1 MSRPPL
7 HTSPGSSGTNRH
19 RDAARD
25 RAVVRVLL
33 VELMVN
39 LLVAGTKL
47 VVGWSIGAVALVADG
62 VHSLLDGASN
72 VIAFAGMFAARTPP
86 DAGHPY
92 GHRRFEA
99 MASAGVGLLILGGF
113 VTIAR
118 SVVSRLGEPQ
128 RVPDVGAV
136 AVGAVVAT
144 IVVNFAVTAYEH
156 RRGKEL
162 DSAILLADAGHTFS
176 DALAAVVV
184 LASLGGSAL
193 GLPWADLVAAV
204 IVCGFIG
211 RTGYAV
217 IRDAVDVLADA
228 AQLDPER
235 VLECVMGVPEV
246 LDAHKIRSRGLPSHV
261 HVDLHIH
268 LRGDLSLSAAHAIT
282 HVVSRRIK
290 ECFPNVADVVIHTE
304 PAPSGSPPG
313 PEPL

>member
-7 HTSPGSSGTNRH
+7 HTSPGSHDEARR
-19 RDAARD
+19 RDAVRD
-25 RAVVRVLL
+25 RAVVRVLII
-33 VELMVN
+33 ELAIN
-39 LLVAGTKL
+39 LLVSATKF
-47 VVGWSIGAVALVADG
+47 VVGWSIGAVALVADA

-72 VIAFAGMFAARTPP
+72 VIAFAGMYAAKTPP

-118 SVVSRLGEPQ
+118 SVVARLGEPQ
-128 RVPDVGAV
+128 KIPEVDAV
-136 AVGAVVAT
+136 AVAAVVAT
-144 IVVNFAVTAYEH
+144 IVVSLAVTAYE
-156 RRGKEL
+156 RRKGKEL
-162 DSAILLADAGHTFS
+162 DSAILIADAGHTFS
-176 DALAAVVV
+176 DAMAAMVV

-228 AQLDPER
+228 AQLDPQL
-235 VLECVMGVPEV
+235 VLECVKAVPEV
-246 LDAHKIRSRGLPSHV
+246 IDAHKIRSRGLPSHV

-268 LRGDLSLSAAHAIT
+268 LRGDLSLSDAHEIT
-282 HVVSRRIK
+282 HAVSRRIK
-290 ECFPNVADVVIHTE
+290 ERFPNVADVVIHTE
-304 PAPSGSPPG
+304 PAPSDPPLD
-313 PEPL
+313 PR